1 MPVEKNRKEIHRR
14 ACCATLSKLKRT
26 AEVEKEST
34 MSIEIQDIITF
45 VSAHEPFDSLPVE
58 EIAALCGQIEVSYYQ
73 AESQI
78 LHHGA
83 SIDALYM
90 IRSGSV
96 EVFRRTGELYNRL
109 EPGDVFGQMG
119 ILLNGHVRYPVRALE
134 DTLIYRMPS
143 AKFLEMCD
151 LFGEF
156 GDYFETNEHST
167 LQQVVQ
173 SQDDENDM
181 TSVRVRDIIQDDPV
195 YLTADATVR
204 ECAQKMT
211 EQNVSSVVIFDQF
224 IAVEGDADTY
234 GNESGSSLLG
244 IVTDRDFRVRVLA
257 AGLSLETPLRDVMST
272 DLITIAHDAYVY
284 EAKLLMLRHNVHHL
298 PLVRHD
304 KVTGIVALTDIVQY
318 ESQSSLL
325 LVRGIL
331 AQESVEG
338 LAEQSSQVASVMV
351 RMQKEGANSHMIGSA
366 MSAIGRTFK
375 QRLLQLA
382 EEKLGAPPV
391 PYCFLALGSMAREE
405 QLLVTDQ
412 DNALIL
418 SPDYNAASHGEY
430 FKQLA
435 DFVCDGLDAC
445 GYTYCDGGI
454 MASNPQWRLTLKEW
468 KQQFSDWVEKPNP
481 QALLNASIFFDL
493 EGVDGKIAWAEQL
506 TRFIVGKA
514 KNNPSFLTA
523 LARNAQNRTPPLG
536 FFKDFVLEKD
546 GRQRYSL
553 NLKRRGTA
561 PLVDVIR
568 VHALAEGSLSQNS
581 FDRLDDLAQSSLL
594 PEGKK
599 DELSDAL
606 EYLSMIRIRQQVAAI
621 EAGEEADNTVEPE
634 KLSSKERRGLKEA
647 FQVLSSAQKFLKFR
661 YTAQQKG

>member
-1 MPVEKNRKEIHRR
+1 
-14 ACCATLSKLKRT
+14 
-26 AEVEKEST
+26 

-73 AESQI
+73 AQSQI

-134 DTLIYRMPS
+134 DTLIYRMP
-143 AKFLEMCD
+143 AEKFLEMCD
-151 LFGEF
+151 SFGEF

-181 TSVRVRDIIQDDPV
+181 TTVRVRDIIQGEPV
-195 YLTADATVR
+195 YLTADTTVR
-204 ECAQKMT
+204 ECAQQMT
-211 EQNVSSVVIFDQF
+211 EQNVSSVVIFDQL
-224 IAVEGDADTY
+224 IADESSVDAD
-234 GNESGSSLLG
+234 GNEGTSLPLG

-257 AGLSLETPLRDVMST
+257 AGLSLETPLCDVMST
-272 DLITIAHDAYVY
+272 DLITVPHDAYVY
-284 EAKLLMLRHNVHHL
+284 EAKLLMMRHNVHHL

-304 KVTGIVALTDIVQY
+304 SVTGIVALTDIVQY

-331 AQESVEG
+331 AQETVEG
-338 LAEQSSQVASVMV
+338 LAELSSQVAAVMV

-366 MSAIGRTFK
+366 MSVIGRTFK

-382 EEKLGAPPV
+382 EETLGAPPV
-391 PYCFLALGSMAREE
+391 PYCFLALGSMARDE

-412 DNALIL
+412 DNALTL
-418 SPDYNAASHGEY
+418 SVDYKEALHGEY

-435 DFVCDGLDAC
+435 DIVCDGLNAC

-454 MASNPQWRLTLKEW
+454 MASNPKWRLTLQDW
-468 KQQFSDWVEKPNP
+468 KQQFSEWIEKPDP

-493 EGVDGKIAWAEQL
+493 EGVDGKVAWAEQL

-514 KNNPSFLTA
+514 KANPSFLAA
-523 LARNAQNRTPPLG
+523 LARNAMNRTPPLG

-561 PLVDVIR
+561 PMVDVIR

-581 FDRLDDLAQSSLL
+581 FDRLEDLAQSALL

-599 DELSDAL
+599 EALSDAL
-606 EYLSMIRIRQQVAAI
+606 EYLSMIRIRQQVAAV

-634 KLSSKERRGLKEA
+634 TLSSKERRGLKEA

-661 YTAQQKG
+661 YTANQKG

>member
-1 MPVEKNRKEIHRR
+1 
-14 ACCATLSKLKRT
+14 
-26 AEVEKEST
+26 

-45 VSAHEPFDSLPVE
+45 VSAYEPFDSLSAE
-58 EIAALCGQIEVSYYQ
+58 DIAAMCGQIEVSYFQ
-73 AESQI
+73 AHSEI
-78 LHHGA
+78 LEHGA

-109 EPGDVFGQMG
+109 ESGDVFGQMS
-119 ILLNGHVRYPVRALE
+119 ILLNGRVRYPVRALE
-134 DTLIYRMPS
+134 DTLIYRIP
-143 AKFLEMCD
+143 AEKFFDLCD
-151 LFGEF
+151 RIADFS
-156 GDYFETNEHST
+156 DYFEVNEHST
-167 LQQVVQ
+167 LQQEVQ
-173 SQDDENDM
+173 SQDDNNDM
-181 TSVRVRDIIQDDPV
+181 TSVRVRDIIQHDPA
-195 YLTADATVR
+195 YLGVDATVG
-204 ECAQKMT
+204 ECAKKMT
-211 EQNVSSVVIFDQF
+211 EQNVSSIVVFDQ
-224 IAVEGDADTY
+224 VSADLD
-234 GNESGSSLLG
+234 GNHSAALPIG
-244 IVTDRDFRVRVLA
+244 IVTDRDLRVRVLA
-257 AGLSLETPLRDVMST
+257 EGLSFDTPLRDVMST
-272 DLITIAHDAYVY
+272 DLITLVHDAYVY

-298 PLVRHD
+298 PLVKHD
-304 KVTGIVALTDIVQY
+304 KVIGIVALNDIVQY

-331 AQESVEG
+331 LQETVEG
-338 LAEQSSQVASVMV
+338 LAELSAQVASVMV
-351 RMQKEGANSHMIGSA
+351 RMQKEGANSHMIGNA
-366 MSAIGRTFK
+366 MSVIGRTFK

-382 EEKLGAPPV
+382 EEKLGPPPV

-412 DNALIL
+412 DNAMIL
-418 SPDYNAASHGEY
+418 SQDYRAADHGEY

-445 GYTYCDGGI
+445 GYTYCDGDI
-454 MASNPQWRLTLKEW
+454 MASNPKWRLTLKEW
-468 KQQFSDWVEKPNP
+468 KEQFSQWIEKPNP

-493 EGVDGKIAWAEQL
+493 DGVDGKVAWAEQL

-514 KNNPSFLTA
+514 KKNPAFLAA
-523 LARNAQNRTPPLG
+523 LSRNAMNRTPPLG

-546 GRQRYSL
+546 GRQRFSL

-561 PLVDVIR
+561 PMVDVIR

-594 PEGKK
+594 PEGKTA
-599 DELSDAL
+599 EISDAL
-606 EYLSMIRIRQQVAAI
+606 EYLSMIRIRQQVAAV

-634 KLSSKERRGLKEA
+634 MLSSKERRGLKEA

-661 YTAQQKG
+661 YTAHQKG

>member
-1 MPVEKNRKEIHRR
+1 
-14 ACCATLSKLKRT
+14 
-26 AEVEKEST
+26 

-73 AESQI
+73 AQSQI

-134 DTLIYRMPS
+134 DTLIYRMP
-143 AKFLEMCD
+143 AEKFLEMCD
-151 LFGEF
+151 SFGEF

-181 TSVRVRDIIQDDPV
+181 TTVRVRDIIQGEPV
-195 YLTADATVR
+195 YLTADTTVR
-204 ECAQKMT
+204 ECAQQMT
-211 EQNVSSVVIFDQF
+211 EQNVSSVVIFDQL
-224 IAVEGDADTY
+224 IADESSVDAD
-234 GNESGSSLLG
+234 GNEGTSLPLG

-272 DLITIAHDAYVY
+272 DLITVPHDAYVY
-284 EAKLLMLRHNVHHL
+284 EAKLLMMRHNVHHL

-304 KVTGIVALTDIVQY
+304 SVTGIVALTDIVQY

-331 AQESVEG
+331 AQETVEG
-338 LAEQSSQVASVMV
+338 LAELSSQVAAVMV

-366 MSAIGRTFK
+366 MSVIGRTFK

-382 EEKLGAPPV
+382 EETLGAPPV
-391 PYCFLALGSMAREE
+391 PYCFLALGSMARDE

-418 SPDYNAASHGEY
+418 SVDYKEALHGEY

-435 DFVCDGLDAC
+435 DIVCDGLNAC

-454 MASNPQWRLTLKEW
+454 MASNPKWRLTLQDW
-468 KQQFSDWVEKPNP
+468 KQQFSEWIEKPDP

-493 EGVDGKIAWAEQL
+493 EGVDGRVAWAEQL

-514 KNNPSFLTA
+514 KANPSFLAA
-523 LARNAQNRTPPLG
+523 LARNAMNRTPPLG

-561 PLVDVIR
+561 PMVDVIR

-581 FDRLDDLAQSSLL
+581 FDRLEDLAQSALL

-599 DELSDAL
+599 EALSDAL
-606 EYLSMIRIRQQVAAI
+606 EYLSMIRIRQQVAAV

-634 KLSSKERRGLKEA
+634 TLSSKERRGLKEA

-661 YTAQQKG
+661 YTANQKG

>member
-1 MPVEKNRKEIHRR
+1 
-14 ACCATLSKLKRT
+14 
-26 AEVEKEST
+26 

-73 AESQI
+73 ARSQI
-78 LHHGA
+78 LHQSA

-109 EPGDVFGQMG
+109 ESGDVFGQMG

-134 DTLIYRMPS
+134 DTLIYRIP
-143 AKFLEMCD
+143 AEKFLELCD

-173 SQDDENDM
+173 NEDTENDM
-181 TSVRVRDIIQDDPV
+181 TTVRVRDIIQNEPV
-195 YLTADATVR
+195 YLAADATVR
-204 ECAQKMT
+204 ECAQQMT
-211 EQNVSSVVIFDQF
+211 EQNVSSVVIFDHVICDQSMDNQSS
-224 IAVEGDADTY
+224 VDVD
-234 GNESGSSLLG
+234 GNESISVPLG

-257 AGLSLETPLRDVMST
+257 AGLPLETPLRDVMST

-298 PLVRHD
+298 PLVRHN

-331 AQESVEG
+331 IQETVEG
-338 LAEQSSQVASVMV
+338 LAEQSLQVASVMV
-351 RMQKEGANSHMIGSA
+351 RMQHEGASSQMIGNA
-366 MSAIGRTFK
+366 MSVIGRTFK

-382 EEKLGAPPV
+382 EEKLGKPPV

-418 SPDYNAASHGEY
+418 SVDYNEAQHGTY

-445 GYTYCDGGI
+445 GYSYCDGGI
-454 MASNPQWRLTLKEW
+454 MASNPRWRLTLKEW
-468 KQQFSDWVEKPNP
+468 KQQFSEWIEKPNP

-493 EGVDGKIAWAEQL
+493 EGVDGKVAWAEQL

-514 KNNPSFLTA
+514 KKNPVFLAA
-523 LARNAQNRTPPLG
+523 LARNAMNRTPPLG

-546 GRQRYSL
+546 GRQRYSI

-581 FDRLDDLAQSSLL
+581 FDRLDDLAKSALL

-634 KLSSKERRGLKEA
+634 TLSSKERRGLKEA

-661 YTAQQKG
+661 YTAQ